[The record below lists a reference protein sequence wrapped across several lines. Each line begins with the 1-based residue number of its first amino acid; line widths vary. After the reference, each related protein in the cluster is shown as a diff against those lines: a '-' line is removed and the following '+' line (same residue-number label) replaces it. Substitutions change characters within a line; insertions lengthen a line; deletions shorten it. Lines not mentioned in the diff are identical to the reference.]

1 VKGPNYHVEIFGLRR
16 PVTENIL
23 CSAEDRQKRPKVGSV
38 LDALLEDSDMT
49 TGNRKGDSEITRIID
64 VRLEGLTL
72 RVADV
77 LRSIEFYSTK
87 LGFAV
92 EINKAPQF
100 AMIRVGGPTGGT
112 IGLLVHDSRDPLGSM
127 STTPRQR
134 AGIHVELTTDHLDEL
149 YEQLKA
155 QGVEFF
161 EPPHEEPWERSMRV
175 HDPDGYTIE
184 FAEGRRGHRGV
195 T

>member
-1 VKGPNYHVEIFGLRR
+1 MLYW
-16 PVTENIL
+16 
-23 CSAEDRQKRPKVGSV
+23 ED
-38 LDALLEDSDMT
+38 ANMT
-49 TGNRKGDSEITRIID
+49 TADREGSSEFGDTLDI
-64 VRLEGLTL
+64 RLEGLTL

-77 LRSIEFYSTK
+77 GRSIEFYAKK
-87 LGFAV
+87 LGFTV

-112 IGLLVHDSRDPLGSM
+112 IGLLVHDDGDPFGSK
-127 STTPRQR
+127 STTPQRR
-134 AGIHVELTTDHLDEL
+134 AGIHVELTTDHLDAL
-149 YEQLKA
+149 YEQLKGR
-155 QGVEFF
+155 GVEFF

-184 FAEGRRGHRGV
+184 FAEGLRGHRGV

>member
-1 VKGPNYHVEIFGLRR
+1 
-16 PVTENIL
+16 
-23 CSAEDRQKRPKVGSV
+23 
-38 LDALLEDSDMT
+38 MT
-49 TGNRKGDSEITRIID
+49 TLKSIRAEFDSSRE

-77 LRSIEFYSTK
+77 RRSIEFYGAT
-87 LGFAV
+87 LGFKV

-100 AMIRVGGPTGGT
+100 AMIRVGGPKGGT
-112 IGLLVHDSRDPLGSM
+112 IGLLVHDSDDLFGSG
-127 STTPRQR
+127 STTVRQR
-134 AGIHVELTTDHLDEL
+134 AGIHVELTTDHLDAL
-149 YEQLKA
+149 YEQLKGR
-155 QGVEFF
+155 GVEFF
-161 EPPHEEPWERSMRV
+161 EPPHDEPWERSMRA

>member
-1 VKGPNYHVEIFGLRR
+1 MMTINRR
-16 PVTENIL
+16 
-23 CSAEDRQKRPKVGSV
+23 D
-38 LDALLEDSDMT
+38 
-49 TGNRKGDSEITRIID
+49 DSEFGSIID

-77 LRSIEFYSTK
+77 WRSIEFYGNK
-87 LGFAV
+87 LGFTV

-100 AMIRVGGPTGGT
+100 AMIRVGGPTGRT
-112 IGLLVHDSRDPLGSM
+112 IGLLVHDSADPFGSK
-127 STTPRQR
+127 STTRQQR
-134 AGIHVELTTDHLDEL
+134 AAIHVELTTDHLDAL
-149 YEQLKA
+149 YEQLKSR
-155 QGVEFF
+155 GVEVF

>member
-1 VKGPNYHVEIFGLRR
+1 LNDHAIWLNAK
-16 PVTENIL
+16 
-23 CSAEDRQKRPKVGSV
+23 K
-38 LDALLEDSDMT
+38 DSDMT
-49 TGNRKGDSEITRIID
+49 TPNRKSDAEHIVD

-77 LRSIEFYSTK
+77 ARSIEFYSNK
-87 LGFAV
+87 LGFTV

-112 IGLLVHDSRDPLGSM
+112 IGLLAHDSGDLMGSK
-127 STTPRQR
+127 STTPRQC
-134 AGIHVELTTDHLDEL
+134 AGLHVELATDHLDAL

-155 QGVEFF
+155 RGVEFF
-161 EPPHEEPWERSMRV
+161 EPPHEEPWERSMSV

-184 FAEGRRGHRGV
+184 FAEGRRGHSGV

>member
-1 VKGPNYHVEIFGLRR
+1 
-16 PVTENIL
+16 
-23 CSAEDRQKRPKVGSV
+23 
-38 LDALLEDSDMT
+38 MT
-49 TGNRKGDSEITRIID
+49 TISGKGASEFGDTLD

-77 LRSIEFYSTK
+77 GRSIDFYGNK
-87 LGFAV
+87 LGFTV

-112 IGLLVHDSRDPLGSM
+112 IGLLVHDSGDAYGSK
-127 STTPRQR
+127 STTPHQR
-134 AGIHVELTTDHLDEL
+134 SGIHVELTTDHLDLL
-149 YEQLKA
+149 YEQLKGR
-155 QGVEFF
+155 GVEFF
-161 EPPHEEPWERSMRV
+161 ELPHEEPWERSMKV

-184 FAEGRRGHRGV
+184 FAEGRRGHRGK

>member
-1 VKGPNYHVEIFGLRR
+1 MFYWENSNMATVRREAGSEFG
-16 PVTENIL
+16 
-23 CSAEDRQKRPKVGSV
+23 DV
-38 LDALLEDSDMT
+38 L
-49 TGNRKGDSEITRIID
+49 D

-77 LRSIEFYSTK
+77 ARSIEFYGNK

-100 AMIRVGGPTGGT
+100 AMIRVGGPIGGT
-112 IGLLVHDSRDPLGSM
+112 IGLLVHDGADPSGSQ
-127 STTPRQR
+127 STTARQR
-134 AGIHVELTTDHLDEL
+134 AGIHVELTTDHLDAL
-149 YEQLKA
+149 YEQLKRR
-155 QGVEFF
+155 GVEFS
-161 EPPHEEPWERSMRV
+161 EPPHEEPWERSMRL

>member
-1 VKGPNYHVEIFGLRR
+1 MLY
-16 PVTENIL
+16 
-23 CSAEDRQKRPKVGSV
+23 S
-38 LDALLEDSDMT
+38 EDSDMT
-49 TGNRKGDSEITRIID
+49 TANRKSDAQTGHIID

-77 LRSIEFYSTK
+77 SQSLEFYGNK
-87 LGFAV
+87 LGFTV

-112 IGLLVHDSRDPLGSM
+112 IGLLAHDSSDPFGSK

-134 AGIHVELTTDHLDEL
+134 AGLHVELTTDHLDAL

-155 QGVEFF
+155 RGVEFF

-175 HDPDGYTIE
+175 HDPDAYTIE